1 MLLEL
6 VSEAPRRGVR
16 ALEDLHS
23 LAVSL
28 RRLAADDG
36 DLRSLAESAR
46 VLPVVEDQLS
56 ASVASLRD
64 DIELLRDTVTPLH
77 REAGDLD
84 TTAESLEAALAGL
97 RDQVTVLTGAVQGF
111 RDDLASLRAR
121 IPGL

>member
-1 MLLEL
+1 MLREL
-6 VSEAPRRGVR
+6 VVDAPRRGLR
-16 ALEDLHS
+16 ALDDLRT

-28 RRLAADDG
+28 QRLTARDG
-36 DLRSLAESAR
+36 DLQSLTQSAR
-46 VLPVVEDQLS
+46 VLPTVEDELS

-97 RDQVTVLTGAVQGF
+97 RDQITVLTAAVQGF
-111 RDDLASLRAR
+111 RDDLASLRDR

>member
-1 MLLEL
+1 MLLDL
-6 VSEAPRRGVR
+6 VSEGSRRGMR
-16 ALEDLHS
+16 ALDDLHT

-28 RRLAADDG
+28 RQLTADDG
-36 DLRSLAESAR
+36 DLRNLSDSAR
-46 VLPVVEDQLS
+46 VLPVVEDELS

-84 TTAESLEAALAGL
+84 ATAESLEAALGGL
-97 RDQVTVLTGAVQGF
+97 RDQITVLTGAVQGF
-111 RDDLASLRAR
+111 RDDLASLRDR

>member
-1 MLLEL
+1 MLLDL
-6 VSEAPRRGVR
+6 VSEAPRR
-16 ALEDLHS
+16 ALQALDDLRVLS
-23 LAVSL
+23 VSL
-28 RRLAADDG
+28 RRLTAEDG
-36 DLRSLAESAR
+36 DLRDLTESAR

-111 RDDLASLRAR
+111 RDDLASLRDR

>member
-1 MLLEL
+1 MLIDL
-6 VSEAPRRGVR
+6 VTQAPRRGLQ

-28 RRLAADDG
+28 NRLTSSDG
-36 DLRSLAESAR
+36 DLRDLTDSAR

-56 ASVASLRD
+56 ASVATLRD

-77 REAGDLD
+77 TEAGDLD
-84 TTAESLEAALAGL
+84 TTAESLEAALAAL
-97 RDQVTVLTGAVQGF
+97 RDQITVLTGTVQGF
-111 RDDLASLRAR
+111 RDDLARLRDR

>member
-1 MLLEL
+1 MLLDL
-6 VSEAPRRGVR
+6 VREAPRRGLQ
-16 ALEDLHS
+16 ALDDLS
-23 LAVSL
+23 VLAVSL
-28 RRLAADDG
+28 RRLTSDDG
-36 DLRSLAESAR
+36 DLHALTESAR

-64 DIELLRDTVTPLH
+64 DIELLRDTVNPLH

-97 RDQVTVLTGAVQGF
+97 REQVTVLTGAVQGF
-111 RDDLASLRAR
+111 RDELAGLRDR

>member
-1 MLLEL
+1 MLLDL
-6 VSEAPRRGVR
+6 VSEGSRRGMR
-16 ALEDLHS
+16 ALDDLHT

-28 RRLAADDG
+28 RQLTADDG
-36 DLRSLAESAR
+36 DLRNLTGSAR
-46 VLPVVEDQLS
+46 VLPVVEDELS
-56 ASVASLRD
+56 ASVVSLRD

-84 TTAESLEAALAGL
+84 ATAESLEAALAGL

-111 RDDLASLRAR
+111 RDDLASLRDR